1 MVGLHGLRASFLAA
15 QMKQTDTPVTPVL
28 AKNIALYSSAAK
40 SDDELLAMY
49 DEELFIDSECSDED
63 DTLEQQDLA
72 ALFSV
77 SPGGSGFATYAV
89 DATTMRKFED
99 SQSCRPW
106 LAQQTT
112 VLFDME
118 IPKEGDSAE
127 ISLFV
132 LVNTEGLPTLYAV
145 PKQIVKCSTTPG
157 LFESSELV
165 ISQTRAVDSVH
176 DGLSH
181 MTDSDPCKDLEIQQ
195 TAHENAPK
203 TSGRSLM
210 HPPLVYSAAELVAL
224 AAEDVD
230 NVDEQDTEPKR
241 TIKRTDSAKC
251 PLNLENVHGGVL
263 CNITGQAFLPG
274 VEHLSNVESRSAFVT
289 YHDDVEALEQATTN
303 SLDDRYHTDNVYLG
317 NKVGAMVFPRGN
329 ILLAHNDTDFGLSVE
344 RPTAQSLL
352 DLIDELVYNETF
364 AEDEGGPPNAPM
376 LVQEEFPSFDSRPT
390 GLSYLTSPPNIS
402 VLEQEYPSFDP
413 SPTGLL
419 YLDDPRNAPC
429 LEQGEF
435 SIFESSPMDLS
446 YEEPSHV
453 EGLFGLS
460 ISQDGAGS
468 DPKYVSYPTLAL
480 LTCDPS
486 VQEAFLRDASQ
497 DTAGREVKY
506 VHYPTLVLVTTELSI
521 EDEQPQH
528 ASLDTAYPQD
538 SDLAIPGQLFRV

>member
-1 MVGLHGLRASFLAA
+1 
-15 QMKQTDTPVTPVL
+15 
-28 AKNIALYSSAAK
+28 
-40 SDDELLAMY
+40 
-49 DEELFIDSECSDED
+49 
-63 DTLEQQDLA
+63 
-72 ALFSV
+72 
-77 SPGGSGFATYAV
+77 
-89 DATTMRKFED
+89 
-99 SQSCRPW
+99 
-106 LAQQTT
+106 
-112 VLFDME
+112 
-118 IPKEGDSAE
+118 
-127 ISLFV
+127 
-132 LVNTEGLPTLYAV
+132 
-145 PKQIVKCSTTPG
+145 
-157 LFESSELV
+157 
-165 ISQTRAVDSVH
+165 
-176 DGLSH
+176 
-181 MTDSDPCKDLEIQQ
+181 
-195 TAHENAPK
+195 
-203 TSGRSLM
+203 
-210 HPPLVYSAAELVAL
+210 
-224 AAEDVD
+224 
-230 NVDEQDTEPKR
+230 
-241 TIKRTDSAKC
+241 
-251 PLNLENVHGGVL
+251 
-263 CNITGQAFLPG
+263 
-274 VEHLSNVESRSAFVT
+274 
-289 YHDDVEALEQATTN
+289 
-303 SLDDRYHTDNVYLG
+303 
-317 NKVGAMVFPRGN
+317 
-329 ILLAHNDTDFGLSVE
+329 
-344 RPTAQSLL
+344 
-352 DLIDELVYNETF
+352 
-364 AEDEGGPPNAPM
+364 M